1 MGRSSIGSSQTDPSR
16 IEPQL
21 GKISEDDVESRSERN
36 DCCDVLKEQDSGSN
50 NASDADDFGPEAAS
64 RTFLNAS
71 AISGV
76 ANVLAREAR
85 CEEIHSAGVRGWIE
99 QPDISLV
106 HVQAGEP
113 SLGGSLAQDS
123 AGVSVPLNSGNWL
136 VPEDEVGEQSA
147 PCSGEQVEGSHVIS
161 PTAKLPATTYARRSC

>member
-21 GKISEDDVESRSERN
+21 GKVSEDDVESRSEIN
-36 DCCDVLKEQDSGSN
+36 DCCDVLKEQDAGSN
-50 NASDADDFGPEAAS
+50 NASDADDFGPKAAS

-85 CEEIHSAGVRGWIE
+85 MDAIHSSRVFGWIE
-99 QPDISLV
+99 QPNVSLV
-106 HVQAGEP
+106 HP
-113 SLGGSLAQDS
+113 
-123 AGVSVPLNSGNWL
+123 
-136 VPEDEVGEQSA
+136 
-147 PCSGEQVEGSHVIS
+147 
-161 PTAKLPATTYARRSC
+161 

>member
-21 GKISEDDVESRSERN
+21 GKVSEDDVESRSEIN
-36 DCCDVLKEQDSGSN
+36 DCCDVLKEQDAGSN
-50 NASDADDFGPEAAS
+50 CASDADDLGPETAS

-85 CEEIHSAGVRGWIE
+85 CDEIHSAGVRGWIE

-106 HVQAGEP
+106 HVQTGEP
-113 SLGGSLAQDS
+113 SLCGSLSEDS
-123 AGVSVPLNSGNWL
+123 AAVLVVFNSNNWG
-136 VPEDEVGEQSA
+136 VPEDAVGEQSA
-147 PCSGEQVEGSHVIS
+147 SS
-161 PTAKLPATTYARRSC
+161 PGKEVH